1 MKSTQSN
8 SPLHGPIFKACRS
21 CKIREASKEKAIIA
35 SPAPCAA
42 LDNSINNR
50 FHRKTAPII
59 LKDQEERREG
69 ARERGYVMATRDNA
83 LPLILSHPSSS
94 VFFHS
99 SLFFVGWWY
108 SSRIKH
114 YLFFPIFITL

>member
-1 MKSTQSN
+1 MGLSWRYTHSIC
-8 SPLHGPIFKACRS
+8 LCRS
-21 CKIREASKEKAIIA
+21 CKIKEGSKEKAIIA

-50 FHRKTAPII
+50 FHRKTAQII

-83 LPLILSHPSSS
+83 LPLFLSHPSSS
-94 VFFHS
+94 VSLLS

-108 SSRIKH
+108 SSRIEH
-114 YLFFPIFITL
+114 YLFFLNFITL

>member
-1 MKSTQSN
+1 MDLK
-8 SPLHGPIFKACRS
+8 
-21 CKIREASKEKAIIA
+21 KAIIA

-83 LPLILSHPSSS
+83 LPLFLSHPSSS
-94 VFFHS
+94 VSFLS

-108 SSRIKH
+108 SSRIEH
-114 YLFFPIFITL
+114 YLFFLNFITI